1 MNKLIK
7 QNDITSA
14 RLLMT
19 STNPEDVKADKIFL
33 IRSYFAQVRNTK
45 KAAQL
50 IKEFELDLKTIDS
63 EFYEI
68 EEVVINE
75 SMNFYMQQFGVSFK
89 HYSMQNVLRLAD
101 YLVDH
106 GPQKY
111 GKPLA
116 FLIEKLVKHDNLDE
130 AKHIFDLNKSMV
142 EKHIMLAMAKLLKPK
157 RICFKY
163 LA

>member
-75 SMNFYMQQFGVSFK
+75 SMNFYMQ
-89 HYSMQNVLRLAD
+89 
-101 YLVDH
+101 
-106 GPQKY
+106 
-111 GKPLA
+111 
-116 FLIEKLVKHDNLDE
+116 
-130 AKHIFDLNKSMV
+130 
-142 EKHIMLAMAKLLKPK
+142 
-157 RICFKY
+157 
-163 LA
+163 